1 MAAHEGSDYYSN
13 GEREDDPH
21 VEAMKAQKRLF
32 QLRKKRDERL
42 TAIIKESATAMNHLR
57 ARVVAYQQDRRT
69 SEIETVASSVI
80 RIIEAVERRKQI
92 EEQMETLV
100 RQMTSTS
107 QEVEKMMKIGFKGRE
122 DDIKKAK

>member
-1 MAAHEGSDYYSN
+1 MAADDESDYYSN
-13 GEREDDPH
+13 GEGEDDPH

-42 TAIIKESATAMNHLR
+42 AAIIKESAAAMNKLR

-69 SEIETVASSVI
+69 TEMETVASSVV
-80 RIIEAVERRKQI
+80 RIVEAVERRKQI

-100 RQMTSTS
+100 HQITGTS
-107 QEVEKMMKIGFKGRE
+107 QEVEKMMKIGLRGRE